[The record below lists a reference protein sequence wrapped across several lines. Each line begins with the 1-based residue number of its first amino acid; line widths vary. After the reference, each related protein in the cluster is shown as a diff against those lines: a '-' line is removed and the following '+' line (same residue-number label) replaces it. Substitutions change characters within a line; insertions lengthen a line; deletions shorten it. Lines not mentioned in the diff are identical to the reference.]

1 MLILVVDDDPD
12 DIELF
17 LEAVGEVDNTIE
29 CMTAENGE
37 EALRLLKSKTSQ
49 RPDFIFLDLNMPR
62 LNGKQLL
69 AYLKNKTAFS
79 DIPVSIL
86 TTSKLKEDKEETQS
100 LGALNFITK
109 PEKFADLVRAIS
121 RVITPLLK
129 GH

>member
-86 TTSKLKEDKEETQS
+86 TTSKLKRGQRGNAKS
-100 LGALNFITK
+100 GRS
-109 PEKFADLVRAIS
+109 KFYYK
-121 RVITPLLK
+121 T
-129 GH
+129 